1 MKKIALRRSKQR
13 NKGVGYRGQRFSVIK
28 LRLTKVTLMN
38 YPVDVVLLLLAEAED
53 VEGLIGEQHVLLVVD
68 RVDAHLE
75 TILGLVH

>member
-1 MKKIALRRSKQR
+1 L
-13 NKGVGYRGQRFSVIK
+13 GEGQHTLVYLYQAMLK
-28 LRLTKVTLMN
+28 KVTLMN

-53 VEGLIGEQHVLLVVD
+53 VEGLVGEQHVLLVVD